1 MQQRL
6 KRNLSKP
13 LTLRRIVRQVQ
24 QPSEHRLSIHFPPP
38 RPGRLLSHMGVISVT
53 IFQEITMTKMRKT
66 VRLDAVP
73 YDLNPAEQNKVIN
86 LALNILTERHLPG
99 QALTNPKDSIEYL
112 RLRFS
117 EYKNEVFCALFLD
130 NRHRILGFE
139 ELFFDTINGASVHP
153 RVVVQRCLEVNA
165 AAVIF
170 AHNHPSGVSEPSHAD
185 KAITNRLKDA
195 LEILDVRV
203 LDHIVVGTE
212 GTTSFAETGLL

>member
-1 MQQRL
+1 
-6 KRNLSKP
+6 
-13 LTLRRIVRQVQ
+13 
-24 QPSEHRLSIHFPPP
+24 
-38 RPGRLLSHMGVISVT
+38 
-53 IFQEITMTKMRKT
+53 MTKTRKT

-73 YDLNPAEQNKVIN
+73 YDLSPAEQNQVIN

-99 QALTNPKDSIEYL
+99 QALTSPKDSVEYL

-139 ELFFDTINGASVHP
+139 ELFFGTINGASVHP
-153 RVVVQRCLEVNA
+153 RVVVQRCMEVNA

-195 LEILDVRV
+195 LDILDVRI

-212 GTTSFAETGLL
+212 GITSFAETGLL

>member
-1 MQQRL
+1 
-6 KRNLSKP
+6 
-13 LTLRRIVRQVQ
+13 
-24 QPSEHRLSIHFPPP
+24 
-38 RPGRLLSHMGVISVT
+38 
-53 IFQEITMTKMRKT
+53 MTKMRKT

-73 YDLNPAEQNKVIN
+73 YDLNSAEQNKVIN

-99 QALTNPKDSIEYL
+99 QALTSPKDSVEYL

-130 NRHRILGFE
+130 NRHRVLGFE
-139 ELFFDTINGASVHP
+139 ELFFGTINGASIHP
-153 RVVVQRCLEVNA
+153 RVVVQRCMEINA

-195 LEILDVRV
+195 LEILDVRI

-212 GTTSFAETGLL
+212 RVTSFAETGLL

>member
-1 MQQRL
+1 
-6 KRNLSKP
+6 
-13 LTLRRIVRQVQ
+13 
-24 QPSEHRLSIHFPPP
+24 
-38 RPGRLLSHMGVISVT
+38 MGVISVA

-66 VRLDAVP
+66 VRLNAVP
-73 YDLNPAEQNKVIN
+73 HDLNPAEQNQVIN

-99 QALTNPKDSIEYL
+99 QALTSPKESVEYL

-139 ELFFDTINGASVHP
+139 ELFFGTINGASVHP
-153 RVVVQRCLEVNA
+153 RVVVQRCMEINA

-195 LEILDVRV
+195 LEILDVRM
-203 LDHIVVGTE
+203 LDHIVVGIE
-212 GTTSFAETGLL
+212 GVTSFAETGLL